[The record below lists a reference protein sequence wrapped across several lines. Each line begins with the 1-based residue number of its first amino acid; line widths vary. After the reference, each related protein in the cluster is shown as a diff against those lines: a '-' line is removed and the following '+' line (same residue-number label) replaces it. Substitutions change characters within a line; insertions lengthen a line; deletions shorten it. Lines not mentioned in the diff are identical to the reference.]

1 MRRKKM
7 GKEGVKWGKF
17 EKKKQKREKKGTSDE
32 TPNS

>member
-17 EKKKQKREKKGTSDE
+17 EKKKHRKEKKRDLR
-32 TPNS
+32 